1 MGSDRLSRRRCGI
14 EILRSKP
21 EQMMTSVSAAEASIP
36 QALEKPAGG
45 DIVYFDGRFT
55 PKSEVRVSPDDRG
68 FLLGDGIYEVAAA
81 YSGRFVALDRHMD
94 RLRRSLRESRI
105 DESVADP
112 LETVFQE
119 LLDRNGFSD
128 SGESMVYLQITRGA
142 APRSHAFPKV
152 ACRPTV
158 YAYAAPFPNMGNLA
172 AGVGAITRPDLR
184 WSRCDIKVISLIAN
198 CLANQEAKEAGA
210 FEAILIRDG
219 MALEGTHTSFFGVR
233 NGVIHTAPLSNFI
246 LPGITREI
254 TIEAVLRDGIEVVEQ
269 PISESELS
277 SMDELFIT
285 GTTTEV
291 VPIVTLDGT
300 PVGNGSPGPVTVRSM
315 ELYRIAAGIV

>member
-1 MGSDRLSRRRCGI
+1 
-14 EILRSKP
+14 
-21 EQMMTSVSAAEASIP
+21 MTE
-36 QALEKPAGG
+36 
-45 DIVYFDGRFT
+45 IVYFDGRYL
-55 PKSEVRVSPDDRG
+55 PKDEVTVSPDDRG

-81 YSGRFVALDRHMD
+81 YDGRFVALERHMD

-119 LLDRNGFSD
+119 LMERNGYADAGRSL
-128 SGESMVYLQITRGA
+128 VYLQVTRGA

-152 ACRPTV
+152 APRPTV
-158 YAYAAPFPNMGNLA
+158 YAFAAPVVGMEDLA
-172 AGVGAITRPDLR
+172 AGAGAITRPDMR

-198 CLANQEAKEAGA
+198 CMANQEAKESGA

-219 MALEGTHTSFFGVR
+219 VALEGTHTSFFGVKD
-233 NGVIHTAPLSNFI
+233 GVIRTAPLSNLI

-254 TIEAVLRDGIEVVEQ
+254 TIEAVLRDGIEVVQE
-269 PISESELS
+269 PVRA
-277 SMDELFIT
+277 DELTSLDEMFIT

-291 VPIVTLDGT
+291 VPIVKLDGK
-300 PVGNGSPGPVTVRSM
+300 PVGNGQPGPVTRRAM
-315 ELYRIAAGIV
+315 ECYRAAAGIS